1 MIKCCAFG
9 TARIDIHVYKEY
21 GQLSSYEETKVD
33 EMALQI
39 GGSVYNTVAV
49 LNALKQDTVFYT
61 LNTADELADFI
72 KARLKKEG
80 IPFIINQNE
89 HSSTA
94 VSIIFV
100 DSLGKK
106 KMVSYDGARKDSHI
120 LNKLRQD
127 ISNYDLFYTSF
138 YEINKQNIPVL
149 AEIMQKSRQ
158 CFIDLSP
165 LIYEVDPDII
175 NQALSHLQILSG
187 TDDEYNLLLGLM
199 KIGSI
204 EKLIEKYNLKYVF
217 VKKGSKGAALYY
229 NNHVIECKP
238 DGKKESRDTTG
249 CGDTFN
255 AGVIYSLSK
264 NTSEADMLKNAV
276 NFATL
281 VAYKG
286 FNPSLFAKIE

>member
-9 TARIDIHVYKEY
+9 TVRIHIHVYKEY

-165 LIYEVDPDII
+165 LIYEVDSDIV
-175 NQALSHLQILSG
+175 NQALSHVQILSG
-187 TDDEYNLLLGLM
+187 TSDEYDLLLGLM

-204 EKLIEKYNLKYVF
+204 EQLIEKYNFKYVF

-229 NNHVIECKP
+229 NNRIIECKP
-238 DGKKESRDTTG
+238 DGKKASRDTTG

-281 VAYKG
+281 VAYQG

>member
-9 TARIDIHVYKEY
+9 TIRIDIHVYKEY

-33 EMALQI
+33 EMALQV
-39 GGSVYNTVAV
+39 GGSVYNTAAV
-49 LNALKQDTVFYT
+49 LNALKQSTVLYT
-61 LNTADELADFI
+61 LNTDDELFDFI
-72 KARLKKEG
+72 KARLKKSG
-80 IPFIINQNE
+80 IPFIISQNE

-106 KMVSYDGARKDSHI
+106 KMVSYDGVRKDFYI
-120 LNKLRQD
+120 LERLKKD
-127 ISNYDLFYTSF
+127 ISDYDLFYTSF
-138 YEINKQNIPVL
+138 YEINRQNISVL

>member
-9 TARIDIHVYKEY
+9 TIRIDIHVYKEY

-33 EMALQI
+33 EMALQV
-39 GGSVYNTVAV
+39 GGSVYNTAAV
-49 LNALKQDTVFYT
+49 LNALKQGTVLYT
-61 LNTADELADFI
+61 LNTDDELFDFI
-72 KARLKKEG
+72 KARLKKSG
-80 IPFIINQNE
+80 IPFIISQNE

-106 KMVSYDGARKDSHI
+106 KMVSYDGVRKDFYI
-120 LNKLRQD
+120 LERLKKD
-127 ISNYDLFYTSF
+127 ISDYDLFYTSF
-138 YEINKQNIPVL
+138 YEINRQNISVL

-229 NNHVIECKP
+229 NNHVIEYKP

>member
-9 TARIDIHVYKEY
+9 TIRIDIHVYKEY

-33 EMALQI
+33 EMALQV
-39 GGSVYNTVAV
+39 GGSVYNTAAV
-49 LNALKQDTVFYT
+49 LNALKQGTVLYT
-61 LNTADELADFI
+61 LNTDDELFDFI
-72 KARLKKEG
+72 KARLKKSG
-80 IPFIINQNE
+80 IPFIISQNE

-106 KMVSYDGARKDSHI
+106 KMVSYDGVRKDFYI
-120 LNKLRQD
+120 LERLKKD
-127 ISNYDLFYTSF
+127 ISDYDLFYTSF
-138 YEINKQNIPVL
+138 YEINRQNISVL

-238 DGKKESRDTTG
+238 DGKKASRDTTG

-281 VAYKG
+281 VAYQG

>member
-9 TARIDIHVYKEY
+9 TIRIDIHVYKEY

-33 EMALQI
+33 EMALQV
-39 GGSVYNTVAV
+39 GGSVYNTAAV
-49 LNALKQDTVFYT
+49 LNALKQGTVLYT
-61 LNTADELADFI
+61 LNTDDELFDFI
-72 KARLKKEG
+72 KARLKKSG
-80 IPFIINQNE
+80 IPFIISQNE

-106 KMVSYDGARKDSHI
+106 KMVSYDGVRKDFYI
-120 LNKLRQD
+120 LERLKKD
-127 ISNYDLFYTSF
+127 ISDYDLFYTSF
-138 YEINKQNIPVL
+138 YEINRQNISVL

-281 VAYKG
+281 VAYQG

>member
-9 TARIDIHVYKEY
+9 TIRIDIHVYKEY

-33 EMALQI
+33 EMALQV
-39 GGSVYNTVAV
+39 GGSVYNTAAV
-49 LNALKQDTVFYT
+49 LNALKQGTVLYT
-61 LNTADELADFI
+61 LNTDDELFDFI
-72 KARLKKEG
+72 KARLKKSG
-80 IPFIINQNE
+80 IPFIISQNE

-106 KMVSYDGARKDSHI
+106 KMVSYDGVRKDFYI
-120 LNKLRQD
+120 LERLKKD
-127 ISNYDLFYTSF
+127 ISDYDLFYTSF
-138 YEINKQNIPVL
+138 YEINRQNISVL

-175 NQALSHLQILSG
+175 NQALSHVQILSG